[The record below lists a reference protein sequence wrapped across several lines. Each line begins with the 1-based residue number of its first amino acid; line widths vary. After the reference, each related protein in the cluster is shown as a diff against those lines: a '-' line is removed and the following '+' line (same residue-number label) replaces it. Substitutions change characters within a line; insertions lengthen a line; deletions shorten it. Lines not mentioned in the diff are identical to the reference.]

1 MSKAA
6 KISLK
11 VLKVLGWILLAI
23 VILLFLIILF
33 IRSPWGQDIIVGKAV
48 DFAKEKTGTEVSID
62 RLFITFSGNVFLE
75 GLYLEDQQ
83 ADTLLYSESLETG
96 VAVLPLVRTGAIH
109 VSKLEWEGLKANV
122 FREGETGKFNFDF
135 IMEAF
140 QSDTASVEPTPTDT
154 TSALPD
160 IDLGPINM
168 KRFDLS
174 YIDEVMGLEG
184 RFQLGELSLDMER
197 IDLNKMDFYIKD
209 FLFSNSSVY
218 YKQTKPFEATEE
230 DTTAGGPMPLV
241 IIDRFAIN
249 NVKAYYES
257 QPDGL
262 VADVA
267 LGEFLV
273 ELPEANLE
281 DNKIRLR
288 TLSLHDSEV
297 ILKMSAE
304 EPAAEATPDTVSA
317 GDGVVW
323 PDWMVEVREISL
335 DRNRIVYQSGEESP
349 QVGYFNPNAVDI
361 NNLSLSLNNISLRE
375 NEAKLALNELS
386 FDESSGFEL
395 REAVLGLNISNKSTE
410 VSGLK
415 IATLR
420 SSLSGDIA
428 LGYTTIEDLINSPE
442 KSTIDLGL
450 QLSADIKDAFV
461 FSPDLAGDTT
471 VLKAAQKPIVAELI
485 LGGSLEALAISKAE
499 VNWGNSTRLQV
510 QGTVAH
516 PMDPD
521 YLQLD
526 LPLLNLRSQREDLLA
541 FVDESQMGLRLPQ
554 QIRLESQLKGSF
566 DDLLADVHIQMPE
579 GEIRLDGHYL
589 NTDQIAFN
597 ADLQVVQL
605 QLGQLL
611 QNEQLGTLTFDIH
624 TEGKGNSLEDLDAV
638 LTSDFKELAYNNNDF
653 SGLVLEGEMSN
664 GKGNLNLQLEGE
676 DLDLALEALAELDSV
691 SPTYQVNLDLRGADL
706 FNLSLTSRELRAS
719 FKLNATFEG
728 SPEAFDVKTTIS
740 DGVVVYDRRPFQLG
754 PVELTAHAQAD
765 TTSLDL
771 TGDILN
777 LRLRSNASPAALS
790 GAVQRHIG
798 SYLSTDS
805 TGADTVASMVEME
818 MNMALRSTP
827 ILQQVFLEGLEQM
840 DSISMEVDFREA
852 DRLLTAN
859 LDLPYVLY
867 NNIEVDSLRLRVRSD
882 QEYLGAALGMISVE
896 AGPLSMGRTYL
907 SGRTEENHLHVDLVS
922 FEGEDILFQVGSTVE
937 SSGDTIQVHIEPD
950 ELILNKMNWSVPEDN
965 RLLIADRFLKF
976 ENFVWQS
983 GSQEL
988 AVSSQ
993 VEGVEEEHMGVS
1005 FNNFRLSSITSLLN
1019 PDTLIADGLL
1029 NGRLIVE
1036 NLFAATGILA
1046 DVNIDSL
1053 RVTDVPLGNLSLDA
1067 EAKGGQEYVFNMAL
1081 KEGDI
1086 DLDLTGDYVAADSGA
1101 NLNMNLA
1108 INEVRLQA
1116 IEALSGEQISE
1127 AEGYVSG
1134 QVRLSGTTADPV
1146 YEGDFRFNDAVFT
1159 VSTLNSRFRL
1169 SDEVLNVDNS
1179 GLFLNNF
1186 TITDAE
1192 NNSFV
1197 IGGEVLT
1204 EDMANPTFNLKLNA
1218 ENFRALNSTR
1228 EDNDLFYGD
1237 LLMNANIAL
1246 TGDLNQ
1252 PHVKGRLK
1260 INNDSELTFIIPES
1274 QLDIV
1279 ERDGVVVFVD
1289 RENPNEILTKR
1300 ETEQT
1305 TSDLTGIQ
1313 LSAIIEVEPDAV
1325 FNIIVDESS
1334 GDNLQIGG
1342 QADLNVNMDPNGRI
1356 TLSGRYEVNKG
1367 HYEMSLYN
1375 LVSRRF
1381 EIDEGS
1387 TVTWGG
1393 DPMDAVLSIRAI
1405 YRVETSASELMAS
1418 QVSGAESELATQF
1431 RQELPFL
1438 VYLNVDGDLLRPLI
1452 SFGLDMPEDQ
1462 QGAIGGNVYTRVQQ
1476 VNTQE
1481 DELNKQVFSLLVLN
1495 RFFPATGS
1503 DGSGGGTA
1511 AMARS
1516 SVSQM
1521 LSGQLNAF
1529 SNSLFGGSGL
1539 ELDFDLDSFQDY
1551 QEGTGQTRTQLNV
1564 NAQQRL
1570 FDDRLVVQ
1578 VGSQVDVDGGSQSS
1592 ERSNPVF
1599 GNVSVEYLLTENGR
1613 YRLRG
1618 FRKNQF
1624 ESVIDGQLIVTGI
1637 SVIFNRE
1644 FNKFWELWKG
1654 IDPEEQE
1661 IKPDLERTPSDRRR
1675 DEEDEDDKEEK
1686 DEENRSATRADE
1698 NNILI
1703 IRNE

>member
-1 MSKAA
+1 MGKAA
-6 KISLK
+6 NISLK
-11 VLKVLGWILLAI
+11 VLKVFGWILLA
-23 VILLFLIILF
+23 VILLLFVVVLF

-48 DFAKEKTGTEVSID
+48 AFAKEKTGTEVAID
-62 RLFITFSGNVFLE
+62 RLFITFSGNIFLE
-75 GLYLEDQQ
+75 GLYLEDQN
-83 ADTLLYSESLETG
+83 ADTLLYSQSLETG
-96 VAVLPLVRTGAIH
+96 VAILPLIQSGAIH
-109 VSKLEWEGLKANV
+109 VSRLDWEGLKANV
-122 FREGETGKFNFDF
+122 VRDERSGKFNYEF
-135 IMEAF
+135 IMDAF
-140 QSDTASVEPTPTDT
+140 MSDTTTVEPVAEDAA
-154 TSALPD
+154 SSLPD

-168 KRFDLS
+168 KNFHLTYVD
-174 YIDEVMGLEG
+174 DVMGLEG
-184 RFQLGELSLDMER
+184 RFQLGDLSLNMER
-197 IDLNKMDFYIKD
+197 LDLNKMDFYIKD

-230 DTTAGGPMPLV
+230 DTASTGAMPLV

-257 QPDGL
+257 QPDGMM
-262 VADVA
+262 ADVT
-267 LGEFLV
+267 LGNLLV
-273 ELPEANLE
+273 ELPEGNLE
-281 DNKIRLR
+281 ENKIRLR
-288 TLSLHDSEV
+288 SLNLHDSEV
-297 ILKMSAE
+297 ILKMSQM
-304 EPAAEATPDTVSA
+304 EPSIQAAPDTLTQS
-317 GDGVVW
+317 GFEW
-323 PDWMVEVREISL
+323 PDWVVEVREISL
-335 DRNRIVYQSGEESP
+335 DRNRIVYQSGEENP

-361 NNLSLSLNNISLRE
+361 KNLSLLLNNISLRE
-375 NEAKLALNELS
+375 NEARLALNRFS
-386 FDESSGFEL
+386 FEEISGFAL
-395 REAVLGLNISNKSTE
+395 REGELALNISNEETKL
-410 VSGLK
+410 SGLNF
-415 IATLR
+415 TTNR
-420 SSLSGDIA
+420 SQLGGDITI
-428 LGYTTIEDLINSPE
+428 GYEGLENLINNPE
-442 KSTIDLGL
+442 KSSIDLGA
-450 QLSADIKDAFV
+450 QLSADLRDAFF
-461 FSPDLAGDTT
+461 FSPDLARDTT
-471 VLKAAQKPIVAELI
+471 LAKAAQRPITADLKVD
-485 LGGSLEALAISKAE
+485 GSLGVLNIAKTD

-510 QGTVAH
+510 RGTVSN
-516 PMDPD
+516 PMDTD
-521 YLQLD
+521 RLRLD
-526 LPLLNLRSQREDLLA
+526 LPILNFRSRRADLMA
-541 FVDESQMGLRLPQ
+541 FVNESQLGIRLPEE
-554 QIRLESQLKGSF
+554 IRLDSELKGSF
-566 DDLLADVHIQMPE
+566 NDLVADVSLIMPE
-579 GEIRLDGHYL
+579 GEIRLNGHYV

-597 ADLQVVQL
+597 ADLQVNQL
-605 QLGQLL
+605 QLNQLL
-611 QNEQLGTLTFDIH
+611 QNDQLGALTFDIH
-624 TEGKGNSLEDLDAV
+624 TEGKGSSLEDLDAV
-638 LTSDFKELAYNNNDF
+638 LTSDFKELNYNNNDF
-653 SGLVLEGEMSN
+653 SGLVLEGEIAN
-664 GKGNLNLQLEGE
+664 GKGNLNLVFEGE
-676 DLDLALEALAELDSV
+676 NLDVALEALAELDSV
-691 SPTYQVNLDLRGADL
+691 SPTYQVNLDLRGIDL
-706 FNLSLTSRELRAS
+706 FNLGLTARDLRAS
-719 FKLNATFEG
+719 LKLNATYEG
-728 SPEAFDVKTTIS
+728 NTESFDLKTNIS

-754 PVELTAHAQAD
+754 PVDLIAHSTPD
-765 TTSLDL
+765 TSSLDL
-771 TGDILN
+771 SGDILN
-777 LRLRSNASPAALS
+777 VRLRSNASIAELNSAL
-790 GAVQRHIG
+790 QRHI
-798 SYLSTDS
+798 SFYLSDS
-805 TGADTVASMVEME
+805 NYVDTLASAVEMT
-818 MNMALRSTP
+818 MTMGVQSTP
-827 ILQQVFLEGLEQM
+827 ILQQVLLEGLEQM
-840 DSISMEVDFREA
+840 DSISMDVDFKEA
-852 DRLLTAN
+852 DRSLTAS

-867 NNIEVDSLRLRVRSD
+867 NNIEVDSMRLRLRSD
-882 QEYLGAALGMISVE
+882 QENLRAAFGLISAE
-896 AGPLSMGRTYL
+896 AGSLSMGRTYL
-907 SGRTEENHLHVDLVS
+907 SGSTEDQSLHFNLTS
-922 FEGEDILFQVGSTVE
+922 FDDEDVLFQIGSYVTLL
-937 SSGDTIQVHIEPD
+937 GDTIEVRIDQD
-950 ELILNKMNWSVPEDN
+950 ELILNKMNWSIPEDN
-965 RLLIADRFLKF
+965 RLLISERLLSF
-976 ENFVWQS
+976 ENFIWQS
-983 GSQEL
+983 GEQEL
-988 AVSSQ
+988 SVSND
-993 VEGVEEEHMGVS
+993 VEGVEEEHLGIS
-1005 FNNFRLSSITSLLN
+1005 FNNFRLASITSLLN

-1029 NGRLIVE
+1029 NGQLIME
-1036 NLFAATGILA
+1036 NLFAATGIIA

-1053 RVTDVPLGNLSLDA
+1053 RVTDVPLGRLSLDA
-1067 EAKGGQEYVFNMAL
+1067 ESKGGQEYVFNMAL

-1086 DLDLTGDYVAADSGA
+1086 DLDLVGDYVAADSGA
-1101 NLNMNLA
+1101 NLNLNLA
-1108 INEVRLQA
+1108 INEINLQA
-1116 IEALSGEQISE
+1116 VEALSGEQIRD
-1127 AEGYVSG
+1127 AEGNISG
-1134 QVRLSGTTADPV
+1134 QVQLSGTTVNPI

-1159 VSTLNSRFRL
+1159 VSTLNSRFAL
-1169 SDEVLNVDNS
+1169 SNETLNVDNS
-1179 GLFLNNF
+1179 GLYLNNF
-1186 TITDAE
+1186 TITDSD

-1204 EDMANPTFNLKLNA
+1204 EDMTNPSFNLKLIA
-1218 ENFRALNSTR
+1218 ENFRALNSSR

-1237 LLMNANIAL
+1237 LVMNANFAI

-1252 PHVKGRLK
+1252 PNVKGRLK

-1300 ETEQT
+1300 ENEQT

-1313 LSAIIEVEPDAV
+1313 LSAIVEVEPEAV

-1356 TLSGRYEVNKG
+1356 TLSGKYEVNKG

-1387 TVTWGG
+1387 SVTWGG

-1418 QVSGAESELATQF
+1418 QLSGAESELANQF

-1452 SFGLDMPEDQ
+1452 SFGLDMPEDR

-1476 VNTQE
+1476 VNAQE

-1564 NAQQRL
+1564 SAQQRL

-1578 VGSQVDVDGGSQSS
+1578 VGSQMDVEGGSQSS

-1654 IDPEEQE
+1654 IDPEKQE
-1661 IKPDLERTPSDRRR
+1661 IKPDLERTPSDRRKDEDEKE
-1675 DEEDEDDKEEK
+1675 DEEMEEEGQQ
-1686 DEENRSATRADE
+1686 DRSARTEEN
-1698 NNILI
+1698 NLLI

>member
-1 MSKAA
+1 MGKAA
-6 KISLK
+6 NISLK
-11 VLKVLGWILLAI
+11 VLKVFGWILLA
-23 VILLFLIILF
+23 VILLLFVVVLF

-48 DFAKEKTGTEVSID
+48 AFAKEKTGTEVAID
-62 RLFITFSGNVFLE
+62 RLFITFSGNIFLE
-75 GLYLEDQQ
+75 GLYLEDQN
-83 ADTLLYSESLETG
+83 ADTLLYSQSLETG
-96 VAVLPLVRTGAIH
+96 VAILPLIQSGAIH
-109 VSKLEWEGLKANV
+109 VSRLDWEGLKANV
-122 FREGETGKFNFDF
+122 VRDERSGKFNYEF
-135 IMEAF
+135 IMDAF
-140 QSDTASVEPTPTDT
+140 MSDTTTVEPVAEDAA
-154 TSALPD
+154 SSLPD

-168 KRFDLS
+168 KNFHLTYVD
-174 YIDEVMGLEG
+174 DVMGLEG
-184 RFQLGELSLDMER
+184 RFQLGDLSLNMER
-197 IDLNKMDFYIKD
+197 LDLNKMDFYIKD

-230 DTTAGGPMPLV
+230 DTASTGAMPLV

-257 QPDGL
+257 QPDGMM
-262 VADVA
+262 ADVT
-267 LGEFLV
+267 LGNLLV
-273 ELPEANLE
+273 ELPEGNLE
-281 DNKIRLR
+281 ENKIRLR
-288 TLSLHDSEV
+288 SLNLHDSEV
-297 ILKMSAE
+297 ILKMSQM
-304 EPAAEATPDTVSA
+304 EPSIQAAPDTLTQS
-317 GDGVVW
+317 GFEW
-323 PDWMVEVREISL
+323 PDWVVEVREISL
-335 DRNRIVYQSGEESP
+335 DRNRIVYQSGEENP

-361 NNLSLSLNNISLRE
+361 KNLSLLLNNISLRE
-375 NEAKLALNELS
+375 NEARLALNRFS
-386 FDESSGFEL
+386 FEEISGFAL
-395 REAVLGLNISNKSTE
+395 REGELALNISNEETKL
-410 VSGLK
+410 SGLNF
-415 IATLR
+415 TTNR
-420 SSLSGDIA
+420 SQLGGDITI
-428 LGYTTIEDLINSPE
+428 GYEGLENLINNPE
-442 KSTIDLGL
+442 KSSIDLGA
-450 QLSADIKDAFV
+450 QLSADLRDAFF
-461 FSPDLAGDTT
+461 FSPDLARDTT
-471 VLKAAQKPIVAELI
+471 LAKAAQRPITADLKVD
-485 LGGSLEALAISKAE
+485 GSLGVLNIAKTD

-510 QGTVAH
+510 RGTVSN
-516 PMDPD
+516 PMDTD
-521 YLQLD
+521 RLRLD
-526 LPLLNLRSQREDLLA
+526 LPILNFRSRRADLMA
-541 FVDESQMGLRLPQ
+541 FVNESQLGIRLPEE
-554 QIRLESQLKGSF
+554 IRLDSELKGSF
-566 DDLLADVHIQMPE
+566 NDLVADVSLIMPE
-579 GEIRLDGHYL
+579 GEIRLNGRYV

-597 ADLQVVQL
+597 ADLKVNQL
-605 QLGQLL
+605 QLNQLL
-611 QNEQLGTLTFDIH
+611 QNDQLGALTFDIH
-624 TEGKGNSLEDLDAV
+624 TEGKGSSLEDLDAV
-638 LTSDFKELAYNNNDF
+638 LTSDFKELNYNNNDF
-653 SGLVLEGEMSN
+653 SGLVLEGEIAN
-664 GKGNLNLQLEGE
+664 GKGNLNLVFEGE
-676 DLDLALEALAELDSV
+676 NLDVALEALAELDSV
-691 SPTYQVNLDLRGADL
+691 SPTYQVNLDLRGIDL
-706 FNLSLTSRELRAS
+706 FNLGLTARDLRAS
-719 FKLNATFEG
+719 LKLNATYEG
-728 SPEAFDVKTTIS
+728 NTESFDLKTNIS

-754 PVELTAHAQAD
+754 PVDLIAHSTPD
-765 TTSLDL
+765 TSSLDL
-771 TGDILN
+771 SGDILN
-777 LRLRSNASPAALS
+777 VRLRSNASIAELNSAL
-790 GAVQRHIG
+790 QRHI
-798 SYLSTDS
+798 SFYLSDS
-805 TGADTVASMVEME
+805 NYVDTLASAVEMT
-818 MNMALRSTP
+818 MTMGVQSTP
-827 ILQQVFLEGLEQM
+827 ILQQVLLEGLEQM
-840 DSISMEVDFREA
+840 DSISMDVDFKEA
-852 DRLLTAN
+852 DRSLTAS

-867 NNIEVDSLRLRVRSD
+867 NNIEVDSMRLRLRSD
-882 QEYLGAALGMISVE
+882 QENLRAAFGLISAE
-896 AGPLSMGRTYL
+896 AGSLSMGRTYL
-907 SGRTEENHLHVDLVS
+907 SGSTEDQSLHFNLTS
-922 FEGEDILFQVGSTVE
+922 FDDEDVLFQIGSYVTLL
-937 SSGDTIQVHIEPD
+937 GDTIEVRIDQD
-950 ELILNKMNWSVPEDN
+950 ELILNKMNWSIPEDN
-965 RLLIADRFLKF
+965 RLLISERLLSF
-976 ENFVWQS
+976 ENFIWQS
-983 GSQEL
+983 GEQEL
-988 AVSSQ
+988 SVSND
-993 VEGVEEEHMGVS
+993 VEGVEEEHLGIS
-1005 FNNFRLSSITSLLN
+1005 FNNFRLASITSLLN

-1029 NGRLIVE
+1029 NGQLIME
-1036 NLFAATGILA
+1036 NLFAATGIIA

-1053 RVTDVPLGNLSLDA
+1053 RVTDVPLGRLSLDA
-1067 EAKGGQEYVFNMAL
+1067 ESKGGQEYVFNMAL

-1086 DLDLTGDYVAADSGA
+1086 DLDLVGDYVAADSGA
-1101 NLNMNLA
+1101 NLNLNLA
-1108 INEVRLQA
+1108 INEINLQA
-1116 IEALSGEQISE
+1116 VEALSGEQIRD
-1127 AEGYVSG
+1127 AEGNISG
-1134 QVRLSGTTADPV
+1134 QVQLSGTTVNPI

-1159 VSTLNSRFRL
+1159 VSTLNSRFAL
-1169 SDEVLNVDNS
+1169 SNETLNVDNS
-1179 GLFLNNF
+1179 GLYLNNF
-1186 TITDAE
+1186 TITDSD

-1204 EDMANPTFNLKLNA
+1204 EDMTNPSFNLKLIA
-1218 ENFRALNSTR
+1218 ENFRALNSSR

-1237 LLMNANIAL
+1237 LVMNANFAI

-1252 PHVKGRLK
+1252 PNVKGRLK

-1300 ETEQT
+1300 ENEQT

-1313 LSAIIEVEPDAV
+1313 LSAIVEVEPEAV

-1356 TLSGRYEVNKG
+1356 TLSGKYEVNKG

-1387 TVTWGG
+1387 SVTWGG

-1418 QVSGAESELATQF
+1418 QLSGAESELANQF

-1452 SFGLDMPEDQ
+1452 SFGLDMPEDR

-1476 VNTQE
+1476 VNAQE

-1564 NAQQRL
+1564 SAQQRL

-1578 VGSQVDVDGGSQSS
+1578 VGSQMDVEGGSQSS

-1654 IDPEEQE
+1654 IDPEKQE
-1661 IKPDLERTPSDRRR
+1661 IKPDLERTPSDRRKDEDEKE
-1675 DEEDEDDKEEK
+1675 DEEMEEEGQQ
-1686 DEENRSATRADE
+1686 DRSARTEEN
-1698 NNILI
+1698 NLLI